1 MQRRQLLSGLG
12 IGLASAGIIGTG
24 AFRQVTATRNVT
36 VTTSDDSSANLAITG
51 PTDETATNNGVV
63 EIDLS
68 KVNKNAVS
76 TFDNILE
83 FDYNGGRDLSGT
95 ASGDNQLEL
104 SIKDSESFP
113 NSAVNFYQHDTS
125 TSVVGNTWSIQD
137 SVNLPAALDMVVDTT
152 GSNDPTTLSQI
163 VIEAEVTQ
171 IS

>member
-12 IGLASAGIIGTG
+12 IGLASAGVIGTG

-36 VTTSDDSSANLAITG
+36 VTTSDDSSANLEISG
-51 PTDETATNNGVV
+51 PTDETTTNNGVV

-83 FDYNGGRDLSGT
+83 FDYNGGRDLTGT
-95 ASGDNQLEL
+95 SSGDNHLE
-104 SIKDSESFP
+104 ITIQDP
-113 NSAVNFYQHDTS
+113 GNSAVDFYQTGTT
-125 TSVVGNTWSIQD
+125 TSVVGSGNTWTIQD
-137 SVNLPAALDMVVDTT
+137 PSNLPAALDMEVDTT
-152 GSNDPTTLSQI
+152 GSNDPTTLDEV
-163 VIEAEVTQ
+163 VIDVEVTQ